1 MAEESV
7 ETGWIWQI
15 SPKIGSTL
23 INRRCYTTID
33 FEAALE
39 EMKRLA
45 PAIREAVAAL
55 EPAPTPGASFPVTAP
70 QYPVADVRATP
81 PASPAPA
88 PAPAQGQEVGPL
100 TVEKVEA
107 IDGIGKDKL
116 DPVTGAVVKKGR
128 PYTRHVAHFSGGLKA
143 STFDVLVATAARGLI
158 GKLAFIHVTPSS
170 FGGYDLHSVRSA

>member
-1 MAEESV
+1 MSEESV

-45 PAIREAVAAL
+45 PAIREALAAF
-55 EPAPTPGASFPVTAP
+55 EPAPTPGASFPVSAPP

-81 PASPAPA
+81 PAA

-158 GKLAFIHVTPSS
+158 GKLAFVHVTPSS
-170 FGGYDLHSVRSA
+170 FGGYDLDSVRSA